1 MNEAFGL
8 PLRAFLDSD
17 RWSMRIQLPEMLP
30 PAWAHCGLTA
40 EMLGDLYSRVLAR
53 AGADGNEARHGIVY
67 LCNELLENAVKFRHP
82 QAGSIELAIAC
93 EDGVFEIH
101 LCNHAEPVVAAGFRA
116 LLEQIVGRDPGELL
130 LERIEA
136 NAMSEEENS
145 SGLGILTMMSD
156 YGVEFGW
163 QLDGGPDGDLSPVA
177 IHTYARLR
185 LITNAGA

>member
-40 EMLGDLYSRVLAR
+40 EMLGGLYSRVLAR

-82 QAGSIELAIAC
+82 QAGS
-93 EDGVFEIH
+93 
-101 LCNHAEPVVAAGFRA
+101 
-116 LLEQIVGRDPGELL
+116 